1 MRLAMIIFLLISSY
15 LPFLIV
21 LSVWLLYYWSL
32 TSENLSLSQ
41 LSSNSNSTPL
51 IALLASPLG
60 PWLLL
65 VCLFHLPPFSPH
77 SIHHLTQLLQWYMVY
92 LPQPINSLVLLSDS
106 PIVVLF
112 NQFPRLDK
120 FNKATLDLLLSFIL

>member
-1 MRLAMIIFLLISSY
+1 
-15 LPFLIV
+15 
-21 LSVWLLYYWSL
+21 
-32 TSENLSLSQ
+32 
-41 LSSNSNSTPL
+41 
-51 IALLASPLG
+51 
-60 PWLLL
+60 
-65 VCLFHLPPFSPH
+65 
-77 SIHHLTQLLQWYMVY
+77 MVY